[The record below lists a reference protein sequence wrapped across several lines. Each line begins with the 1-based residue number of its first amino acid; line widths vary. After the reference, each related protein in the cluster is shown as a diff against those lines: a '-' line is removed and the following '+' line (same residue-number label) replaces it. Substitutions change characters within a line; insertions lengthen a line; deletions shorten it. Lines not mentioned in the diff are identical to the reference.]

1 MIGAH
6 ALSQQ
11 STLVTN
17 NTRECSKVPG
27 LALKNWLQSA

>member
-1 MIGAH
+1 MIAAH

-17 NTRECSKVPG
+17 NTRDFARVPG
-27 LALKNWLQSA
+27 LVYEDWLQPS